1 MVVLR
6 LSFTLFSIFQ
16 GLYQVLCIIHQLF
29 YSFLKTFVQGFLCG
43 RHHNKP
49 SESTSEQK
57 SCCLH
62 RDYCFRTVD
71 TSGRLRI
78 LPTIIRQANG
88 RGRVNP
94 HESPTQSCGSSMC
107 HPQPAVPTSPSPNIS
122 NTTMLPMQTQ
132 FQDTFFS
139 HLFQPDPYS
148 SPTNKPVLG
157 MLQEVCCS
165 LIGKL
170 VAQVCSVCENSPRYR
185 PTKCSLLCMWIKLR
199 EKKYF

>member
-1 MVVLR
+1 M
-6 LSFTLFSIFQ
+6 
-16 GLYQVLCIIHQLF
+16 
-29 YSFLKTFVQGFLCG
+29 
-43 RHHNKP
+43 
-49 SESTSEQK
+49 
-57 SCCLH
+57 
-62 RDYCFRTVD
+62 
-71 TSGRLRI
+71 
-78 LPTIIRQANG
+78 PTIIRQANG

-94 HESPTQSCGSSMC
+94 HESPTQSCGSSTC
-107 HPQPAVPTSPSPNIS
+107 HPQPAVPTSPSPSIS

-185 PTKCSLLCMWIKLR
+185 PTTCSLLCMWIKLR
-199 EKKYF
+199 KKSIFKSEITAFAANIFSSSNLSILSFILHEFVSLIFNPTLIIPLSMFLIATNND